1 MCLDF
6 LWSYANYN
14 SLKTTCLV
22 RRGKR
27 NRLLTVDDES
37 ILTKDPVISKL
48 IKLYTE
54 YEAEAT
60 IAEDRRNEIRKS
72 DIDEF
77 ITALL
82 NTRAM
87 KIAMDFLVK
96 KKIGMLTS
104 PIRVVFIEHFI
115 PHHTEII
122 KFAVLT
128 QFFNN

>member
-1 MCLDF
+1 M
-6 LWSYANYN
+6 
-14 SLKTTCLV
+14 
-22 RRGKR
+22 
-27 NRLLTVDDES
+27 TVDDES

-72 DIDEF
+72 DIHEF